1 MQPGQMAYDRAITVF
16 SPDGRLFQVEY
27 ARVAVTRGNT
37 TVGLKFKNGIVLMAD
52 KKLGSRLV
60 ETASIE
66 KIFQIDDHVGAATS
80 GLVADAR
87 VLVDYARLVAQIN
100 KVTYSEKIGVDLLV
114 KRICDYKQNYTQYGG
129 VRPFGTA
136 LLVAGVDDLGT
147 HLFETDPSGALV
159 SYKAG
164 SIGQGRQ
171 AVMELLEEKYREG
184 MNQDDSIVLGLEGVR
199 GQDGR
204 VLRDDRAARRREAD
218 HPARRDPADH
228 GTASADVG
236 GEAQADRP
244 VHRGERDQPADEH
257 SPSTPAHRE
266 RDGGGQG
273 PHRPVQTGRG
283 AGEGGPRRAAAP
295 HPDPL
300 REGPDRGQV
309 ERGRQRE
316 ILRGHQRLR
325 DDPERGV
332 VPDGSL
338 ARRRRDARGLANGL
352 PGAVEREDERK
363 RGDADP
369 EGGPASLSRTEYQ
382 DVASKGRH
390 P

>member
-52 KKLGSRLV
+52 KKIGSRLV
-60 ETASIE
+60 ETSSIE

-164 SIGQGRQ
+164 SNGPGRRDDPRFSGPP
-171 AVMELLEEKYREG
+171 EGRRGREARCPSHRG
-184 MNQDDSIVLGLEGVR
+184 RPDRRGREVPSTLGVR
-199 GQDGR
+199 GRSVPHADPDG
-204 VLRDDRAARRREAD
+204 VL
-218 HPARRDPADH
+218 
-228 GTASADVG
+228 
-236 GEAQADRP
+236 
-244 VHRGERDQPADEH
+244 GER
-257 SPSTPAHRE
+257 
-266 RDGGGQG
+266 
-273 PHRPVQTGRG
+273 
-283 AGEGGPRRAAAP
+283 
-295 HPDPL
+295 
-300 REGPDRGQV
+300 
-309 ERGRQRE
+309 
-316 ILRGHQRLR
+316 GH
-325 DDPERGV
+325 
-332 VPDGSL
+332 
-338 ARRRRDARGLANGL
+338 A
-352 PGAVEREDERK
+352 
-363 RGDADP
+363 
-369 EGGPASLSRTEYQ
+369 
-382 DVASKGRH
+382 
-390 P
+390 